1 MEDSFND
8 DDPQSAFDFGR
19 ENEHYLPSD
28 DCVSVEGDDEERNV
42 ANPRTLTRVRSAT
55 ELEEPAQK
63 KQKPRAIQSTLSF
76 QPLGDG
82 RRGAIIVRLLYM
94 LINILHNM
102 PKLPDFEVKCM
113 RTH

>member
-63 KQKPRAIQSTLSF
+63 KQKPRAIQSTLS
-76 QPLGDG
+76 L
-82 RRGAIIVRLLYM
+82 A
-94 LINILHNM
+94 
-102 PKLPDFEVKCM
+102 VKIQS
-113 RTH
+113 TQKQSK